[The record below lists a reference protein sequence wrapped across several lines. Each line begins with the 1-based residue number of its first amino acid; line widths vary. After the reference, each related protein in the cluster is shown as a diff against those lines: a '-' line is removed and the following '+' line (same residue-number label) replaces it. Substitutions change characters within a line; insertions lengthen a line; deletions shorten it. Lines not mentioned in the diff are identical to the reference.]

1 MKLKLILVLAILVGL
16 YTACKKDLG
25 NYDYHPPSEPTLSK
39 FRDSTFAALLG
50 DSLILNPTVG
60 LADADPKKDLSFE
73 WRISVAEEQR
83 EVVYT
88 QFPLRIVYNLGPGLR
103 TAKLLITDNR
113 NGLKYVIPFK
123 ILGSTEFSIGKLILS
138 NDNGVAKLSFVKPD
152 NVTVIADIYKAFHN
166 EDLPKNPVQ
175 LYFSDPLPYQPI
187 TNQEYWVLCDDATKP
202 SPILAAST
210 LLQTRNFNGQFFTP
224 PSTINV
230 GRLEAF
236 MGTVSTGVI
245 NGKMY
250 VGVMSTAP
258 FAPDYG
264 KFANEQAGDYMLSKF
279 FTRTPGFYFGF
290 DTKSKGFVTF
300 GGDGSYLGKD
310 YVVDPEGTA
319 FDPKNVGMDEL
330 LFMQTGQAGTF
341 YAFFKA
347 TDGAIYELSFSYTFD
362 SSSKRIKA
370 LNKRV
375 FAGASLVKADSKWVR
390 NTLNVFYFTSN
401 DKIYRYNPLNQ
412 DLRALDA
419 DFGGKKVTMLKI
431 SADDNTLTVGADGSV
446 YDVNVS
452 VGVNGVIT
460 QTINGIPGAAVD
472 MVTRKAP

>member
-1 MKLKLILVLAILVGL
+1 MKFKLILTLAVLVGL

-25 NYDYHPPSEPTLSK
+25 NYDYHPPSEPTISE

-50 DSLILNPTVG
+50 DSLILNPKITI
-60 LADADPKKDLSFE
+60 ADADPKKDLSFE
-73 WRISVAEEQR
+73 WRIAVAEELR
-83 EVVYT
+83 EAVYT
-88 QFPLRIVYNLGPGLR
+88 GFPLRMVFNLGPGLR
-103 TAKLLITDNR
+103 NAKLIIIDNR
-113 NGLKYVIPFK
+113 NGLRYVVPFK
-123 ILGSTEFSIGKLILS
+123 ILGSTEFSVGSLILS
-138 NDNGVAKLSFVKPD
+138 DDNGTGRLSFVKPD
-152 NVTVIADIYKAFHN
+152 NTVIADIYKSFHN

-187 TNQEYWVLCDDATKP
+187 TNQDYWVLCNDATTK
-202 SPILAAST
+202 SPVLDAST
-210 LLQTRNFNGQFFTP
+210 LLRKRYFNDQFFTP
-224 PSTINV
+224 PSIINV

-236 MGTVSTGVI
+236 MGTVPTGVV

-264 KFANEQAGDYMLSKF
+264 KFANEQAGDYLLSKY

-300 GGDGSYLGKD
+300 GADGSYLGKD
-310 YVVDPEGTA
+310 YVVDPDGTA
-319 FDPKNVGMDEL
+319 FDPKNVGMDDL

-347 TDGAIYELSFSYTFD
+347 PDGTINELGFSYNFD
-362 SSSKRIKA
+362 GGTKRVKA
-370 LNKRV
+370 LSKKV
-375 FAGASLVKADSKWVR
+375 FAGAALVQTDSKWVR

-401 DKIYRYNPLNQ
+401 DKIYRYNPLNE
-412 DLRALDA
+412 DLRVLDA
-419 DFGGKKVTMLKI
+419 NFDGKKLTMLKI
-431 SADDNTLTVGADGSV
+431 SADDNTLTVGATGSV
-446 YDVNVS
+446 YTVNVS

-460 QTINGIPGAAVD
+460 KTINGIPGAAVD
-472 MVTRKAP
+472 IVIRK

>member
-152 NVTVIADIYKAFHN
+152 NVTVIADIYKAFHT

-202 SPILAAST
+202 SPILAASA

-264 KFANEQAGDYMLSKF
+264 KFANEQAGDYMLSKY

-310 YVVDPEGTA
+310 YVVDTESTA

-472 MVTRKAP
+472 IVTRKAP

>member
-1 MKLKLILVLAILVGL
+1 MKLKLILTLAILVGL

-25 NYDYHPPSEPTLSK
+25 NYDYHPPSEPIISE

-50 DSLILNPTVG
+50 DSLILNPKIG

-83 EVVYT
+83 EAVYT
-88 QFPLRIVYNLGPGLR
+88 GFPLRMVFNLGPGLR
-103 TAKLLITDNR
+103 SAKLIIIDNR
-113 NGLKYVIPFK
+113 NGLRYVVPFK
-123 ILGSTEFSIGKLILS
+123 IMGSTEFSVGSLVLS
-138 NDNGVAKLSFVKPD
+138 DDNGTGRLSFVKSD
-152 NVTVIADIYKAFHN
+152 NTVIADIYKSFHN

-187 TNQEYWVLCDDATKP
+187 TNQDYWVLCNDATAK
-202 SPILAAST
+202 SPILDAST
-210 LLQTRNFNGQFFTP
+210 LLRKKYFNDQFFTP
-224 PSTINV
+224 PSVINV

-236 MGTVSTGVI
+236 MGTVPTGVI

-264 KFANEQAGDYMLSKF
+264 KFANEQAGDYLLSKY

-290 DTKSKGFVTF
+290 DTKSKGFITF

-319 FDPKNVGMDEL
+319 FDPKNVGMDNL

-347 TDGAIYELSFSYTFD
+347 PDGTINELGFSYTFD
-362 SSSKRIKA
+362 GGTKRVKA
-370 LNKRV
+370 LSKKV
-375 FAGASLVKADSKWVR
+375 FAGASHVQTDSKWVR

-401 DKIYRYNPLNQ
+401 DKIYRYNPLNE
-412 DLRALDA
+412 DLRVLDA
-419 DFGGKKVTMLKI
+419 NFAGKKITMLKI
-431 SADDNTLTVGADGSV
+431 SSDDNTLTVGATGSV
-446 YDVNVS
+446 YTVNVS

-460 QTINGIPGAAVD
+460 KTINGIPGAAVD
-472 MVTRKAP
+472 IVIRK